1 MRRNAKER
9 YTTAKGTFKLYDK
22 DGNLILPKAEKAES
36 KAKENITNNKGFNGA
51 NAHKRRKYAH

>member
-22 DGNLILPKAEKAES
+22 DGKLLEPKDKDDKDEKKKQN
-36 KAKENITNNKGFNGA
+36 KANG
-51 NAHKRRKYAH
+51 